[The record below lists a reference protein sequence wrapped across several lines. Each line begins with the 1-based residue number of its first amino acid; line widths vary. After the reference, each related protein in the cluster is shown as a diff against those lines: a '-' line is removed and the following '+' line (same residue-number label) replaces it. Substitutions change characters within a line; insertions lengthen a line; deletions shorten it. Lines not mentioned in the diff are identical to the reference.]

1 MKHAVASGEAR
12 VADGEA
18 CDAKLEEHVKEGHL
32 SFVEIL
38 ITLVN
43 HLHLGLISDDYSVQ
57 PITKQE
63 Y

>member
-1 MKHAVASGEAR
+1 M
-12 VADGEA
+12 
-18 CDAKLEEHVKEGHL
+18 EEHVKEGHL

-63 Y
+63 YQKDSLLKNYPITNTIN